1 MCKKHD
7 VTLRPSRLIRCS
19 LLCSENTDDAFPGF
33 WWQIFKTL
41 TTCLL
46 EYIHAIESRFHH
58 IPSPIIAPSVSLP
71 AEPTCPAS
79 AHKLPPMICTTI
91 SDNIRASTIR
101 PKLLQKYR
109 AIYLFHHNSLPV
121 YLPARDCR
129 WASYT
134 PRRGAAVAAAVIIL
148 DRCFAN
154 PDLQQLQLP
163 PKSCILLR
171 TRFLVATRPLRRRLR
186 LCQR

>member
-1 MCKKHD
+1 MSTRIH
-7 VTLRPSRLIRCS
+7 
-19 LLCSENTDDAFPGF
+19 
-33 WWQIFKTL
+33 
-41 TTCLL
+41 TC
-46 EYIHAIESRFHH
+46 HRKPFSSH
-58 IPSPIIAPSVSLP
+58 PSPIIAPIVCIP
-71 AEPTCPAS
+71 AQPTCSAS
-79 AHKLPPMICTTI
+79 AFNTAHKLAAAMIYSTI

-121 YLPARDCR
+121 YLPARDCQ

-134 PRRGAAVAAAVIIL
+134 PRRGAAVAAAVIIF

-163 PKSCILLR
+163 PKSCILVR
-171 TRFLVATRPLRRRLR
+171 TRFLVATRTLRRRLR
-186 LCQR
+186 LGQR